1 MSRRPCLPRLSA
13 LALAATTTFASLS
26 LAQAANPA
34 PASDAGDGGADAAP
48 QRVTVTGQRI
58 AWPLLPPQPGTVE
71 SVSATLIEESI
82 NSATTAGVLQY
93 LPSLHV
99 RERYTGD
106 RNGVLVMRVN
116 SSIASA
122 QTTVYADGLL
132 LSNFLANS
140 FSTAPRWGLVAPE
153 EIERVDVLYGPF
165 SAQDPGNS
173 AGGVVRLVTRMP
185 TRFEAHARLE
195 GFSQRFRE
203 YGTNSS
209 FGGGHA
215 SASLGHAFSGS
226 FGSLAAW
233 LTLDHLDNESHP
245 QTFGNL
251 TAKTGAAAAAGSF
264 TDASGSVLYRDTDT
278 AGKPRI
284 IVSST
289 GIDHTVQDLA
299 KLKLAWRPGERLQAT
314 YTLGVWRNASDGRV
328 DSYLRDSSGR
338 TIWNAG
344 SAYVS
349 PLKYVRV
356 DGQDY
361 TVSTAA
367 PSRSDS
373 EHWMQGLALAAT
385 LGGVEWQAVASQ
397 YRQKKD
403 VSRTATPGSG
413 YDDGWG
419 TGLTGQR
426 SGGQLTDASG
436 TGWHNLD
443 LRGLWRSGGSHTLAF
458 GLHHDRYRLASV
470 SYGTTAA
477 PIADWLGSDG
487 GTLNTNS
494 YGKTRTDAA
503 YLQDE
508 WQLTPTLVLTAGGRQ
523 ERWRAYDGSNYNAA
537 NLSPNPKTLA
547 YADRAASHFSP
558 KLQLA
563 WNVQPQWLLRGSF
576 GHAVR
581 YPTVAE
587 MFQTFNGANGIKTND
602 PDLRP
607 EQVDSLELMAQRRW
621 DNATLRAS
629 WFHEHK
635 RDALVSQTDVTVTPN
650 ISSIQNVD
658 RVRTQGLEIAGQ
670 ACNLLLPGL
679 DLQGSLTYTHSL
691 ITRDSRNPA
700 LEGTAQPRIPDWR
713 ATLVAAWHATDRL
726 TTSLAWRFSGRQH
739 NALFNTVTGQYNDV
753 NPNVYGAV
761 SHYSVLDAKLHYRV
775 DNAWSVSLGVNNLGN
790 FRYYV
795 NPNPYPQRTW
805 FAGVKFDR

>member
-1 MSRRPCLPRLSA
+1 MSSRPCLPRLSA
-13 LALAATTTFASLS
+13 LALAV
-26 LAQAANPA
+26 LAVLAAHSPA
-34 PASDAGDGGADAAP
+34 HAADPAAAEDGGADAP
-48 QRVTVTGQRI
+48 RSSVTVTGHRV
-58 AWPLLPPQPGTVE
+58 AWPVLPPQPGTVE

-99 RERYTGD
+99 RERYIGD

-153 EIERVDVLYGPF
+153 EIDHVDVIYGPF

-185 TRFEAHARLE
+185 TRFEAHARVE
-195 GFSQRFRE
+195 GFTERFRE
-203 YGTNSS
+203 YGTNRS

-215 SASLGHAFSGS
+215 SASLGNAFSGG
-226 FGSLAAW
+226 FGHLAAW
-233 LTLDHLDNESHP
+233 VTLDHLDNESHP

-251 TAKTGAAAAAGSF
+251 SAKTGAPAAAGTF
-264 TDASGSVLYRDTDT
+264 TDASGSVVYRDIDT
-278 AGKPRI
+278 SGKPRI

-299 KLKLAWRPGERLQAT
+299 KLKLAWRPHERLQAT
-314 YTLGVWRNASDGRV
+314 YTLGVWRNTSDGRV
-328 DSYLRDSSGR
+328 ASDLRDASGR

-344 SAYVS
+344 SAYAN
-349 PLKYVRV
+349 PLKFVRI

-367 PSRSDS
+367 PSRSES
-373 EHWMQGLALAAT
+373 EHWMHGLALDAT
-385 LGGVEWQAVASQ
+385 LAGVEWQLVASQ

-403 VSRTATPGSG
+403 LSRTATPTSG

-419 TGLTGQR
+419 TGLTGVR
-426 SGGQLTDASG
+426 PGGQLTDASG

-443 LRGLWRSGGSHTLAF
+443 LRGIWRNGGAHTLAF

-470 SYGTTAA
+470 SWGTASA
-477 PIADWLGSDG
+477 PIADWLSSDG

-494 YGKTRTDAA
+494 YGKTRTDAV
-503 YLQDE
+503 YLQDD
-508 WQLTPTLVLTAGGRQ
+508 WQLTPSLTLTAGGRQ
-523 ERWRAYDGSNYNAA
+523 ERWRADDGSNYSAA
-537 NLSPNPKTLA
+537 NASPNPKNLV

-563 WNVQPQWLLRGSF
+563 WAVQPQWLLRGAF

-602 PDLRP
+602 PNLRP
-607 EQVDSLELMAQRRW
+607 EQVDSLELMAQHRW
-621 DNATLRAS
+621 DRATLRAS
-629 WFHEHK
+629 WFHEFK
-635 RDALVSQTDVTVTPN
+635 RDALISQTDVTVTPN

-658 RVRTQGLEIAGQ
+658 RVRTEGLEIAGQ
-670 ACNLLLPGL
+670 ASNLLIPGL

-691 ITRDSRNPA
+691 ITRNSRNPG

-713 ATLVAAWHATDRL
+713 ATLLAAWHATDRL

-739 NALFNTVTGQYNDV
+739 NALFNTATGQYNDV

-775 DNAWSVSLGVNNLGN
+775 DDAWSVSLGVNNLGN
-790 FRYYV
+790 FKYYV

-805 FAGVKFDR
+805 FAGLRFDR